1 MPFTTSYSQG
11 DVVLVPFPF
20 TDLSAVKQ
28 RPALVVSPD
37 RLNKVRP
44 DLVVA
49 AITSQIPD
57 ALSDDEVR
65 LSDTDLGTGG
75 LPKPSIVKLGKIFTI
90 HRGLIRKKLGHV
102 PPRTLEGILKKL
114 LGSLQ

>member
-1 MPFTTSYSQG
+1 M
-11 DVVLVPFPF
+11 LVPFPF

-28 RPALVVSPD
+28 RPALVVSPN

-49 AITSQIPD
+49 AITSQIPHS
-57 ALSDDEVR
+57 LSDDDEVR
-65 LSDTDLGTGG
+65 LSDTDLGAGG

-90 HRGLIRKKLGHV
+90 HRGLIRRRLGQIT
-102 PPRTLEGILKKL
+102 PQTLESILKKL